1 MQLNTIEK
9 EKDSIVQQLQTTL
22 SQLHAKLDKRVFKNN
37 TNFTFKRLFL
47 FLGKVY
53 STIIYRYSS

>member
-37 TNFTFKRLFL
+37 TNFTFKR
-47 FLGKVY
+47 
-53 STIIYRYSS
+53 